1 MSNAIFSNPKHFEAI
16 FHEAAIGILVTNAE
30 FNMILSNEFAQN
42 LFGYSETELL
52 GQNISILIPN
62 HLKGR
67 HEGHLHKLNHQP
79 ISRPMGAGLDLKAK
93 RKDESLFPIE
103 ISLSHFKEN
112 NQMYYIAFVSDVTLK
127 RKVEMELILKNQ
139 EINQLNESLEEEV
152 KSRTQALQN
161 TLAQLE
167 IQTHELE
174 NALQKEIELGDLK
187 TRFVS
192 MASHEFRT
200 PLTSILSSAAL
211 IEKYTE
217 ESQQPKREHHIQRI
231 KSSVSHL
238 TEILEEFLS
247 VGKLEAGKV
256 EVRPE
261 DFGIAEFFEDL
272 ISAMSGMKKPGQEIE
287 LTISDPK
294 ARFSTDTSMLRK
306 ILLNGLS
313 NAIKFSQ
320 KNVFLQVQLRAN
332 ELEISIQD
340 QGIGI
345 SEQDQ
350 KHLFERF
357 FRGGNANIIP
367 GTGLGLHIMDRY
379 VRLIGGQLT
388 LNSLLDQGT
397 TVTYILPNLA
407 NHVN

>member
-1 MSNAIFSNPKHFEAI
+1 
-16 FHEAAIGILVTNAE
+16 
-30 FNMILSNEFAQN
+30 
-42 LFGYSETELL
+42 
-52 GQNISILIPN
+52 
-62 HLKGR
+62 
-67 HEGHLHKLNHQP
+67 
-79 ISRPMGAGLDLKAK
+79 
-93 RKDESLFPIE
+93 
-103 ISLSHFKEN
+103 
-112 NQMYYIAFVSDVTLK
+112 MYYIAFVSDVTLK
-127 RKVEMELILKNQ
+127 RKVEMELIIKNQ

-152 KSRTQALQN
+152 KARTQALQN
-161 TLAQLE
+161 TLGQLE
-167 IQTHELE
+167 KQTHELE

-217 ESQQPKREHHIQRI
+217 SDQQPKRAQHIQRI
-231 KSSVSHL
+231 KSSVAHL

-247 VGKLEAGKV
+247 AGKLEAGKV

-261 DFGIAEFFEDL
+261 EFGVAEFFDDL
-272 ISAMSGMKKPGQEIE
+272 VSVLAGMQKPGQSIE
-287 LTISDPK
+287 LSISDSS
-294 ARFSTDTSMLRK
+294 ARFTTDTSMLRK

-313 NAIKFSQ
+313 NALKFSQ
-320 KNVFLQVQLRAN
+320 KNVLLSVQSN
-332 ELEISIQD
+332 QNSIEITIQD

-379 VRLIGGQLT
+379 VRLIQGELT
-388 LNSLLDQGT
+388 LSSKLDHGT
-397 TVTYILPNLA
+397 TLTFILPNLA
-407 NHVN
+407 NV

>member
-388 LNSLLDQGT
+388 LNSILDQGT

>member
-1 MSNAIFSNPKHFEAI
+1 MSSAIFSDPQHFEAI
-16 FHEAAIGILVTNAE
+16 FHEAAIGILVTDAQ
-30 FNMILSNEFAQN
+30 FNIILSNEYAHS
-42 LFGYSETELL
+42 LFGYSESELS

-67 HEGHLHKLNHQP
+67 HEGHLHKLDHQP

-112 NQMYYIAFVSDVTLK
+112 EQMYYIAFVSDVTLK

-152 KSRTQALQN
+152 KARTQALQN

-200 PLTSILSSAAL
+200 PLTSILSSATL
-211 IEKYTE
+211 IEKYTAE
-217 ESQQPKREHHIQRI
+217 DQQPKRAQHIQRI
-231 KSSVSHL
+231 KSSVAHL

-247 VGKLEAGKV
+247 AGKLEAGKV

-261 DFGIAEFFEDL
+261 DFSIGEFFDDL
-272 ISAMSGMKKPGQEIE
+272 ISVLAGMKKPGQEIE
-287 LTISDPK
+287 LTIEDPT
-294 ARFSTDTSMLRK
+294 ACFSTDTSMLRK

-320 KNVFLQVQLRAN
+320 KNVFLRVQMIEN
-332 ELEISIQD
+332 TMEITIED

-367 GTGLGLHIMDRY
+367 GTGLGLHIMDHY
-379 VRLIGGQLT
+379 VRLIQGQLT
-388 LNSLLDQGT
+388 LTSELDQGT
-397 TVTYILPNLA
+397 TITYSLPNLS
-407 NHVN
+407 

>member
-1 MSNAIFSNPKHFEAI
+1 MSSTIFSNPKHFEAI
-16 FHEAAIGILVTNAE
+16 FHEAAIGILVTNSQ
-30 FNMILSNEFAQN
+30 FNIILSNEFAQG
-42 LFGYSETELL
+42 LFGYPETELL
-52 GQNISILIPN
+52 GQNISILIPH

-67 HEGHLHKLNHQP
+67 HEGHLDKLNHQP

-112 NQMYYIAFVSDVTLK
+112 EQMYYIAFVSDVSLK
-127 RKVEMELILKNQ
+127 RKVEMELIIKNQ

-152 KSRTQALQN
+152 KARTQALQH

-200 PLTSILSSAAL
+200 PLTSILSSATL

-217 ESQQPKREHHIQRI
+217 TGQQPKRAQHIQRI

-261 DFGIAEFFEDL
+261 DFSISEFYDDL
-272 ISAMSGMKKPGQEIE
+272 LSALAGMKKPGQEIE
-287 LTISDPK
+287 LTISDPA

-320 KNVFLQVQLRAN
+320 KNVYLRVQMQAN
-332 ELEISIQD
+332 SMEITIQD

-379 VRLIGGQLT
+379 VRLIQGQLT
-388 LNSLLDQGT
+388 LTSQIDEGT
-397 TVTYILPNLA
+397 TITYILPNLS
-407 NHVN
+407 

>member
-16 FHEAAIGILVTNAE
+16 FHEAAIGILVTNAQ
-30 FNMILSNEFAQN
+30 FNIILSNEFAQT
-42 LFGYSETELL
+42 LFGYSEAELL
-52 GQNISILIPN
+52 GQNIAILIPN

-67 HEGHLHKLNHQP
+67 HEGHLDKLNHQP
-79 ISRPMGAGLDLKAK
+79 IARPMGAGLDLKAK

-112 NQMYYIAFVSDVTLK
+112 EQMYYIAFVSDVTLK

-152 KSRTQALQN
+152 KARTQALQN

-211 IEKYTE
+211 IEKYTTDD
-217 ESQQPKREHHIQRI
+217 QQPKREQHIQRI

-238 TEILEEFLS
+238 TEILEEFLA

-261 DFGIAEFFEDL
+261 DFSVSEFFDDL
-272 ISAMSGMKKPGQEIE
+272 VSDLAGMKKPGQEIQ
-287 LTISDPK
+287 LSLSDPA

-320 KNVFLQVQLRAN
+320 KNVFLTVQMLDASMQ
-332 ELEISIQD
+332 ISIED

-379 VRLIGGQLT
+379 VRLIQGQL
-388 LNSLLDQGT
+388 SLTSELDHGT
-397 TVTYILPNLA
+397 TITYNLPNLA
-407 NHVN
+407 